1 MPSILVILV
10 CGPQVVWMLH
20 AKTGQGGKQQQVN
33 NSPNLGPPF
42 KRIPVERIGAKKS
55 VRYLEKVDPRH
66 VWASQSQVAGAERRE
81 REGVGE
87 GASGRWK
94 SFAFV
99 RAATSR
105 VGEERVATEA
115 L

>member
-1 MPSILVILV
+1 M
-10 CGPQVVWMLH
+10 
-20 AKTGQGGKQQQVN
+20 
-33 NSPNLGPPF
+33 
-42 KRIPVERIGAKKS
+42 ERIGAKKS

-105 VGEERVATEA
+105 VGEERVASEA
-115 L
+115 LYTFLQLSLSLACPFLALRETFMATFNLR